1 MSNPTFDILFALLL
15 IFCIIAC
22 AFAPTVDEKSDKQAM
37 GVIQGA
43 TIIAAII
50 FVASII
56 LLIPSGFSKKFRT
69 GVLDIDIKTY
79 IMLAAAGL
87 LSTISLAAVWNNP
100 NNAKA
105 TWVLV
110 MNGLGTAFY
119 GASAAA
125 LVVPHIN
132 VDGKD
137 KSDT

>member
-1 MSNPTFDILFALLL
+1 MSNPTFHILFALLL

-43 TIIAAII
+43 TIISAII
-50 FVASII
+50 CVASII
-56 LLIPSGFSKKFRT
+56 LLLPFSNNFRK

-79 IMLAAAGL
+79 IMLATAGL
-87 LSTISLAAVWNNP
+87 LSTISLSAVWNNP

-137 KSDT
+137 KSNT